1 MDSALIVS
9 YSEKGADYLTRIL
22 EEASVNRIN
31 TLSNAAQARRALID
45 NDFDLCIVNAPL
57 PDESGES
64 FARYAAEAGACEVI
78 LIVKAEHYDEVASR
92 VEDYGIITIAKPVNK
107 VLLWNAIK
115 LTAAI
120 HNKVKAI
127 HNENRKLI
135 QKIEDIRIIDRA
147 KCILISHLCLSEP
160 EAHRYIEKQA
170 MDMRMTRR
178 QVAEGIL
185 KIYEN

>member
-9 YSEKGADYLTRIL
+9 YSEKTADSLAQIL
-22 EEASVNRIN
+22 AEASVSRIT

-64 FARYAAEAGACEVI
+64 FARYVAETGVCEVI
-78 LIVKAEHYDEVASR
+78 LMVKAEHYDEVASR
-92 VEDYGIITIAKPVNK
+92 VEDCGVVTISKPVNK
-107 VLLWNAIK
+107 AMLWNAIK

-127 HNENRKLI
+127 HNENKKLI

-147 KCILISHLCLSEP
+147 KCLLISQLSLSEP

-178 QVAEGIL
+178 QVAEAIL